1 MKTKASKYL
10 CFSLLISITSCASNI
25 TNVKTLPKAQ
35 PTSSSTLKVKVI
47 PHPDLIPTSSK
58 IKILPIG
65 DSITSASQY
74 KVSYRYPLWK
84 HLIDAGKNVEYVGSQ
99 KAGKGNFGRVNWPL
113 YKGLT
118 FSPVNEAHSGWRT
131 DQVLNGL
138 SNDIKGIDSW
148 LTGYRPDIALIH
160 LGTNDTYQSQTPE
173 STRDEL
179 ELLILKLRKKNPTI
193 KVLLASIIPMATGHS
208 VLALNQQLASLAA
221 KLNQPHSPV
230 VNVDMY
236 TGFSTSTDLLHDK
249 LHPSASG
256 ENKMAKRWF
265 DALIL
270 NKFL

>member
-1 MKTKASKYL
+1 MIIAKSL
-10 CFSLLISITSCASNI
+10 CFSLFISITSCASDM
-25 TNVKTLPKAQ
+25 TKAQ
-35 PTSSSTLKVKVI
+35 PIPPPTLKVKVI
-47 PHPDLIPTSSK
+47 PRPDLIPASSK

-65 DSITSASQY
+65 DSITCASKY
-74 KVSYRYPLWK
+74 KVSYRYPLWQ
-84 HLIDAGKNVEYVGSQ
+84 HLLDAGKNFEYVGSQ
-99 KAGKGNFGRVNWPL
+99 KTLKGNFGRVNWPS

-138 SNDIKGIDSW
+138 SNDIKGLDSW

-160 LGTNDTYQSQTPE
+160 LGTNDTHQSQPPE

-179 ELLILKLRKKNPTI
+179 ELLILKLRKKNPNI

-208 VLALNQQLASLAA
+208 VLALNQQLVNLAA

-236 TGFSTSTDLLHDK
+236 TGFNPSTDLLHDK

-256 ENKMAKRWF
+256 EKKMAKRWF
-265 DALIL
+265 DALIQ